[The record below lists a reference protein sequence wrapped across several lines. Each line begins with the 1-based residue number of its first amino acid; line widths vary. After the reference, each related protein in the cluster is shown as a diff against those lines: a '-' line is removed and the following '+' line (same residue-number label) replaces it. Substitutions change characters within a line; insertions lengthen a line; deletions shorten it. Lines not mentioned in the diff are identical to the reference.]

1 MYQITVK
8 CKGQRLVEMY
18 EGENQTASGKA
29 YQQAEVKEYTE
40 TSLQGSDNK
49 VNFYFSC
56 PIELL
61 DQDMR
66 IGDEVLVTFER
77 KNK

>member
-29 YQQAEVKEYTE
+29 YQQVGVKEYTE
-40 TSLQGSDNK
+40 ASLQGSDSK

-66 IGDEVLVTFER
+66 IGDEILVTFER